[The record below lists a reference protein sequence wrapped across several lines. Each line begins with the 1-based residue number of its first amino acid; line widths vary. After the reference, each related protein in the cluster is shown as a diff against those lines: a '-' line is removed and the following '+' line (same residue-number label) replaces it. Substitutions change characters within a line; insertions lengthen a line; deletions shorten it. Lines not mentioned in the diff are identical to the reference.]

1 MGQIY
6 QGKARFYRFIRPSEH
21 DPTIETRYKTVL
33 CIEGKEYEIEIVEG
47 ENYEPSM
54 MCMYISYGDGF
65 MLIFALNDEQ
75 SFEETKFFREKIIQ
89 GKGDKN
95 YPIILVGSKLDLE
108 NERKVPF
115 NEAKAL
121 ADSWG
126 MPYIEVSAKNN
137 FNFKESLEILIKNII
152 KYKSEL
158 KKKDDKKKNCI
169 IV

>member
-1 MGQIY
+1 M
-6 QGKARFYRFIRPSEH
+6 S
-21 DPTIETRYKTVL
+21 
-33 CIEGKEYEIEIVEG
+33 
-47 ENYEPSM
+47 
-54 MCMYISYGDGF
+54 MYILYGDGF

-75 SFEETKFFREKIIQ
+75 SFEKTKICGEKIIQ

-108 NERKVPF
+108 NERKVLF

-126 MPYIEVSAKNN
+126 MPYIEVSEKNN
-137 FNFKESLEILIKNII
+137 FNCKEAFEILVKNII
-152 KYKSEL
+152 KYKSESI
-158 KKKDDKKKNCI
+158 KKDDKKKNCI